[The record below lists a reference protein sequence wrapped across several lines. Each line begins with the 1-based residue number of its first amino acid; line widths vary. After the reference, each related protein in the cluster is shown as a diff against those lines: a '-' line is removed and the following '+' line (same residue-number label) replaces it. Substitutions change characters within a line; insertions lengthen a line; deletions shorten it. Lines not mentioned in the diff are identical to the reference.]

1 MKEQKYIH
9 NVKRILI
16 ETTSQMLEEEG
27 LSGISIRKVSARAGY
42 TSGTIYSHFKKF
54 DDLIFLS
61 SLKFLRYYNENLE
74 IYVGNPK
81 NSLEENILVWDF
93 FCSCSFENPEIFYS
107 IFFSSFEFHKDKMEE
122 YYEIKDF
129 YKFFPENIKDLSS
142 KFYPM
147 LLKLNLE
154 ERNKYLL
161 LKMVKEKY
169 ISPSHVNMLN
179 QTQIYIYK
187 GYLEKATKTK
197 HLKENDRIKRSCMR
211 ALKQLYKAYL
221 LKN

>member
-1 MKEQKYIH
+1 MKDKDNNV

-16 ETTSQMLEEEG
+16 ETTSKMLEEEG
-27 LSGISIRKVSARAGY
+27 LAGISIRKVSARAGY

-54 DDLIFLS
+54 DHLIFLS
-61 SLKFLRYYNENLE
+61 SLKFLRYYNENIE
-74 IYVGNPK
+74 AYVGTPK
-81 NSLEENILVWDF
+81 NSFEENNLIWNF

-107 IFFSSFEFHKDKMEE
+107 IFFSSFEFHKNKMEE

-129 YKFFPENIKDLSS
+129 YKFFPENIKEFSS

-161 LKMVKEKY
+161 LKLVKDKY
-169 ISPSHVNMLN
+169 ISPSHVTMLN
-179 QTQIYIYK
+179 LTQIYIYK
-187 GYLEKATKTK
+187 GYLEKAIKNK
-197 HLKENDRIKRSCMR
+197 NKKDNERIKRSCIR
-211 ALKQLYKAYL
+211 TLKQLYKAYL
-221 LKN
+221 L